1 MKKKVE
7 LSLLFVLIVVAIF
20 LSQKFTSLVDQ
31 KDVVSTDTV
40 VYLDPGHG
48 GEDPGKVGIGDVLEK
63 DLNLQISTK
72 LKQMLEEKNI
82 TVMMTRED
90 DSVPENK
97 NQDLKQRVEKINAE
111 HPTLTVCIHQNSYT
125 DSAIKGAQVFYHTK
139 TEDAKIIADLVQE
152 ELRVVDT
159 ENTREIKENDTYY
172 MLKYLEIPT
181 IIVEC
186 GFLTNPEEAAKL
198 QNEDY
203 QNQIAQAICNGV
215 IKWLEN

>member
-7 LSLLFVLIVVAIF
+7 LGFLFALILVAIF
-20 LSQKFTSLVDQ
+20 LSQKLTS
-31 KDVVSTDTV
+31 VVNQEEVKATETV
-40 VYLDPGHG
+40 IYLDPGHG

-63 DLNLQISTK
+63 DLNLQVSQK
-72 LKQMLEEKNI
+72 LKQLLEEKNI

-90 DSVPENK
+90 DHVPENK
-97 NQDLKQRVEKINAE
+97 NQDLKQRVDVINAE

-125 DSAIKGAQVFYHTK
+125 DSEIKGAQVFYHTK
-139 TEDAKIIADLVQE
+139 TEEAKILADLVQE
-152 ELRVVDT
+152 ELRLIDT

-172 MLKYLEIPT
+172 MLKYLETPT

-186 GFLTNPEEAAKL
+186 GFLTNPEEAEKL
-198 QNEDY
+198 QNEAY
-203 QNQIAQAICNGV
+203 QNQIAEAICNGV